1 MSFAAAALNG
11 AKVPKLVVDTCR
23 RARLRYASGMLA
35 RRHFLA
41 AAAAGVAVPALAR
54 SVDLRLPGGPSVR
67 PLSDAFPSKRAL
79 ILQRTTPPLLETPM
93 AAFDNGIFT
102 PNDRFYVRWH
112 WPFPTEVD
120 PVKHRLSVDGHVAKR
135 LDLSL
140 AALKKLPHFEIAA
153 VNQCAGN
160 SRGLFQPRVAGAQW
174 AHGAMGNARWTGVRL
189 RDVLD
194 AAGVRPGAVA
204 VRFSGLDAP
213 PIDDA
218 PDFAK
223 SLGIDHARDGEVMI
237 AWAMNGVP
245 LPLLNGFPLRLVVPG
260 WYSTYWVKML
270 DRIEVLAAPDD
281 NFWMAKSYLI
291 PDTPDGDV
299 APGTKD
305 FAKRPITTMVP
316 RSFVTSIAD
325 GAAVPWRPQLPV
337 GGIAFGGDSGVVK
350 VEVSSDGGANWVTA
364 RLGPDAGTY
373 SFRRFDADVAAARG
387 PAALMTRCTN
397 AAGAVQA
404 MTPIW
409 NPSGYRRGQV
419 ETVRVRLI

>member
-1 MSFAAAALNG
+1 
-11 AKVPKLVVDTCR
+11 
-23 RARLRYASGMLA
+23 MLA
-35 RRHFLA
+35 RRQFLA
-41 AAAAGVAVPALAR
+41 LGAFAGPALAQ
-54 SVDLRLPGGPSVR
+54 SIDLNLPGGPSDR
-67 PLSDAFPSKRAL
+67 PLTNAFPGKRAM
-79 ILQRTTPPLLETPM
+79 ILQRTTPPLLETPL
-93 AAFDNGIFT
+93 ADFDAGIFT
-102 PNDRFYVRWH
+102 PNDRFFVRWH

-120 PVKHRLSVDGHVAKR
+120 PAAHRLRVDGHVAKR

-140 AALKKLPHFEIAA
+140 AALKRLPRIEYAA

-160 SRGLFQPRVAGAQW
+160 SRGLFEPRVAGAQW

-194 AAGVRPGAVA
+194 AAGVRPGAMA

-213 PIDDA
+213 LVDDT
-218 PDFAK
+218 PDYRK
-223 SLGIDHARDGEVMI
+223 SIALDHARDGEVMI
-237 AWAMNGVP
+237 AWAMNGEA

-270 DRIEVLAAPDD
+270 NRIEVLAMPDD

-291 PDTPDGDV
+291 PDTPDGHI

-325 GAAVPWRPQLPV
+325 GAALPWRPQLPI
-337 GGIAFGGDSGVVK
+337 GGIAFGGDAGVAT
-350 VEVSSDGGANWVTA
+350 VEVSGDGGVNWVAA
-364 RLGPDAGTY
+364 RLGPDAGRY
-373 SFRRFDADVAAARG
+373 SFRRFDAEVAAPRG

-397 AAGAVQA
+397 TAGVVQA

-419 ETVRVRLI
+419 ETTRVRLT